1 MEWASYIKCEKIT
14 KNSHLAYKELMPQ
27 NNMSPKEDFYSFNTT
42 YFHLPRLHYRKL
54 RESSTRQVCAIIWN
68 FKKYWDMTHLLL
80 GGRMVTSNNVVFL
93 FEFALWSAS
102 LPATCFWDSDLQIS
116 PERLQGAKTKQTFVI
131 FDLVMFDNR
140 GEQDTVWFCCLK
152 CFSHWFLVLKRSI
165 R

>member
-1 MEWASYIKCEKIT
+1 
-14 KNSHLAYKELMPQ
+14 
-27 NNMSPKEDFYSFNTT
+27 
-42 YFHLPRLHYRKL
+42 
-54 RESSTRQVCAIIWN
+54 
-68 FKKYWDMTHLLL
+68 MTHLLL

-140 GEQDTVWFCCLK
+140 GEQDAVWFCCLK
-152 CFSHWFLVLKRSI
+152 CFNHWFLGLKRNI